1 MKIWIVNPQTGS
13 PDKAANPRYL
23 ELAKYF
29 MKAGHEVMTFNSTQ
43 REGITLPDG
52 KKYIEKQYDTYKFVH
67 VFAPDFTGNGVKRM
81 LSLHTFAKNVYGI
94 RKNFEKPDVIL
105 HNIHPPFDYP
115 IVKLAKKLKCKYIA
129 EAWDL
134 WPEDFVTFGLIGRNN
149 PALKVAYAIEK
160 KFYYAADEII
170 FTFLGAFDYLKR
182 QGWMKEQGGK
192 IDPKH
197 LHYINN
203 GIDLDVFDKNK
214 IAHPRKDEDINDPNV
229 TKIVYL
235 GSINKAN
242 NVKSLID
249 AAALLQKFPQY
260 RFFIYGNGAYRPELE
275 QYVKDNQINNVVFKE
290 TRIPLEECAWVVS
303 QATVNVM
310 NYEKNFGWAGVSSGK
325 MFQYLAAGK
334 PIVCNID
341 IPYDNVIKDNNLGVC
356 RDLETA
362 EDFAKAIRS
371 LAEQPK
377 DEYDAMCERVCE
389 VAKRFDYKVLA
400 SQELDII
407 ENAVRAN

>member
-1 MKIWIVNPQTGS
+1 MKIWIINYYTRPKCS
-13 PDKAANPRYL
+13 NPRYL

-29 MKAGHEVMTFNSTQ
+29 QDAGHKVLTFYANYNSEDAAPLFQRRTVNGLDFVEVKA
-43 REGITLPDG
+43 PH
-52 KKYIEKQYDTYKFVH
+52 FV
-67 VFAPDFTGNGVKRM
+67 GNGVKRM
-81 LSLHTFAKNVYGI
+81 LSIWKFAQTILKG
-94 RKNFEKPDVIL
+94 RKQFERPDVIL

-160 KFYYAADEII
+160 RYYYATDDII

-203 GIDLDVFDKNK
+203 GIDLEVFDKNK
-214 IAHPRKDEDINDPNV
+214 EAFPRKDADMNDANL

-249 AAALLQKFPQY
+249 AAALLQEIQQY
-260 RFFIYGNGAYRPELE
+260 RFFVYGDGTYRPELE
-275 QYVKDNQINNVVFKE
+275 QYVKDNHINNVVFKE

-362 EDFAKAIRS
+362 EDFAIAIRS
-371 LAEQPK
+371 LVEQPQAS
-377 DEYDAMCERVCE
+377 YDAMCERVRE
-389 VAKRFDYKVLA
+389 VAKRFDYKLLA
-400 SQELDII
+400 ARELEII
-407 ENAVRAN
+407 ESLMD